1 MVEWLGVF
9 VFELCAEE
17 GAWVLAGISII
28 VGLRLKCTCFG
39 GLSGCPVR
47 SKDVASFVQLAQRKV
62 HSRSAPRVKW

>member
-1 MVEWLGVF
+1 VLEF
-9 VFELCAEE
+9 VDLELCAEE

-47 SKDVASFVQLAQRKV
+47 SKDVASFVQLALRKA
-62 HSRSAPRVKW
+62 HSRSAPRVRW